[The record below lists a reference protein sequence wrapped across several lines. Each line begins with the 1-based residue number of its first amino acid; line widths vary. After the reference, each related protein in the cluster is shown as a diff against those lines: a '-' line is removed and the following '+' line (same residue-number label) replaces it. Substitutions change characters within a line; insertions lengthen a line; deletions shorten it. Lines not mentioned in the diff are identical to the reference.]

1 MIKVLLKILNF
12 EFEFK
17 IYDSW
22 LTLKFVIC
30 SQKIFEIEYLLAKR
44 LTIYVVTL
52 RSESKI
58 WSKAWAKVTPEDYTL
73 ETHRHVVIKL
83 SVSY

>member
-1 MIKVLLKILNF
+1 MVNITLFIMN
-12 EFEFK
+12 FK

-22 LTLKFVIC
+22 LTMKFVIC
-30 SQKIFEIEYLLAKR
+30 SQKIFQIEYLLAKR

-58 WSKAWAKVTPEDYTL
+58 WSKAWAKVTPEDYTS